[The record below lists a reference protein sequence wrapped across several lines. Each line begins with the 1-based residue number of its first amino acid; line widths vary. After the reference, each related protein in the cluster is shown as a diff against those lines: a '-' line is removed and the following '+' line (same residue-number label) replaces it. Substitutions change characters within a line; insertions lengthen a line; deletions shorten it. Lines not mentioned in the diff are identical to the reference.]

1 MRTREEIEQ
10 LEVKNLAP
18 YAMCSKD
25 SGGRFH
31 EEPLDSKRTCYQ
43 RDRDRIVHLRAF
55 RNLEYKTQV
64 FPIFEDDY
72 YPISEGD
79 YYRTRLTHTIEVAQ
93 IARTIGRS
101 LRLNEDLIEAIAL
114 AHDLGHAPFGH
125 AGEDAL
131 DEIMGEEKKIDGL
144 VNRIIGRHKVSGF
157 NHNKR
162 SYEIVKKEKRYPDF
176 EGLNL
181 TREALA
187 GILAHETTYDVP
199 SDEKE
204 LSAKFLTLEAKV
216 VDRADELAY
225 LSHDIDDG
233 LASKYINK
241 EDLEESELWMRV
253 LGGIQGKTKNISE
266 IIERNQIIKNLI
278 NIQVVDL
285 LQSSDAELE
294 KRAFKS
300 IGDFRTSKK
309 GTDIIRFSD
318 QMHQERSKLQDLVKK
333 KLYHHYRVD
342 RMTTKAKRVI
352 RELFKVYKDNPHQL
366 PYDVYDRDEK
376 YSKEEKKEII
386 CNFIAD
392 MTDRTA
398 LSEYKKLI

>member
-10 LEVKNLAP
+10 LEAKNLAS

-25 SGGRFH
+25 SGGRFY
-31 EEPLDSKRTCYQ
+31 EEPSDNKRTCYQ

-72 YPISEGD
+72 YKTFEGD
-79 YYRTRLTHTIEVAQ
+79 YCRTRLTHTIEVAQ
-93 IARTIGRS
+93 IARTIGRN
-101 LRLNEDLIEAIAL
+101 LKLNEDLIEAIAL

-125 AGEDAL
+125 AGEKAL
-131 DEIMGEEKKIDGL
+131 DEIMSEKKFDGFL
-144 VNRIIGRHKVSGF
+144 RYAIGGRKAKGF

-181 TREALA
+181 TKEVLA

-204 LSAKFLTLEAKV
+204 FSRKFLTLEAKV

-233 LASKYINK
+233 LASEYINK
-241 EDLEESELWMRV
+241 EDLAESKLWTRT
-253 LGGIQGKTKNISE
+253 LHQIQESTKNTSE
-266 IIERNQIIKNLI
+266 KIERNQIVKNLI

-285 LQSSDAELE
+285 LQSSDEEIE
-294 KRAFKS
+294 KRAFES
-300 IGDFRTSKK
+300 IDNFRSLKE
-309 GTDIIRFSD
+309 GENIIRFSN
-318 QMHQERSKLQDLVKK
+318 QMDQERGSLQELINQ
-333 KLYHHYRVD
+333 KLYHHYRVE
-342 RMTTKAKRVI
+342 RMTMKAKRVI
-352 RELFKVYKDNPHQL
+352 QKLFDIYSDKPQQL
-366 PYDVYDRDEK
+366 PFDVYDRSVR
-376 YSKEEKKEII
+376 YSKEEEKEII